1 MNDGKI
7 DMASSHRESIHDTV
21 YNLYNFDGF
30 VKELLYVVFG
40 EEGEE
45 VGVESVVEEKD
56 SESVVEEECIV
67 GDEGELGY
75 IENDKVVS

>member
-1 MNDGKI
+1 M
-7 DMASSHRESIHDTV
+7 

-45 VGVESVVEEKD
+45 VWVESVVEEKD
-56 SESVVEEECIV
+56 SKGVVEEECIV